1 MHGPHSN
8 WPTVLFW
15 QAPRLLLRTQEEC
28 QDLEPEAD
36 GAVSRAVG
44 DEMPGTYINFYMA
57 NGSESEKGGIILP
70 QFGDVERDAMAVQMF
85 TEQFPNREIV
95 PVMSRDILCGG
106 GNIHCITQQQ
116 PKGE

>member
-1 MHGPHSN
+1 M
-8 WPTVLFW
+8 
-15 QAPRLLLRTQEEC
+15 LRTQEEC

-70 QFGDVERDAMAVQMF
+70 PHLHHWKKHLVDTKKNLYGLMA
-85 TEQFPNREIV
+85 P
-95 PVMSRDILCGG
+95 
-106 GNIHCITQQQ
+106 
-116 PKGE
+116 